1 MTAPRIEIQ
10 NTGPQKP
17 WLGQLVPLEVSVWRP
32 EAETPLEPF
41 SLDDVVASGA
51 IAKWAEHVSP
61 PDERQEGDTHFLV
74 QHRTLLVFPQTDGR
88 VVIPPIVARYTDAAS
103 EAPVAVVS
111 KSFAFQAAIPAG
123 AGQTL
128 PLVATSVKLTQLFDR
143 DLSTLKVGDGFTRT
157 LTLTAT
163 DTDTIVFPGLTLA
176 AVAGMTEY
184 SAGKHAESST
194 ERGKNVATEAQ
205 AITYVVDRVGPHRMP
220 GLSLRWL
227 EPRSGRYY
235 EATVED
241 TTLWAAPNPA
251 LGFSCL
257 GTARGTA
264 LGTAVV
270 LLGGL
275 AIVTLLILRRLRRGP
290 GRWERAF
297 VRRSEERRAF
307 HAVLRA
313 ARVGAA
319 HQLLTTLYA
328 WLTIRSPRKL
338 DRTLNAFR
346 HATAEA
352 SDLADSLDSAV
363 FSTSASLSI
372 DTGKSRAILRSARSA
387 MRRSGRRPGLAPLN
401 PSVPGQGEPL

>member
-10 NTGPQKP
+10 NLGPNKP

-74 QHRTLLVFPQTDGR
+74 QHRTLLVFPQAEGR
-88 VVIPPIVARYTDAAS
+88 IVVPPIVARYTEPTS
-103 EAPVAVVS
+103 KAPIAVLS
-111 KSFAFQAAIPAG
+111 KGYTFQAAIPAG
-123 AGQTL
+123 AGDTL
-128 PLVATSVKLTQLFDR
+128 PLVVTSATLAQSFDR
-143 DLSTLKVGDGFTRT
+143 DLSTLEVGDGFTRT

-163 DTDTIVFPGLTLA
+163 DTDTIVFPGLSPA
-176 AVAGMTEY
+176 PVPGMTEY
-184 SAGKHAESST
+184 SAGKHAQSST
-194 ERGKNVATEAQ
+194 ERGKIVASETR
-205 AITYVVDRVGPHRMP
+205 AITYVVDRVGPHRIA
-220 GLSLRWL
+220 GLSVRWL

-235 EATVED
+235 EAKIED
-241 TTLWAAPNPA
+241 ATLWAAPNPA

-275 AIVTLLILRRLRRGP
+275 AIVTVLIVRRLRRGP
-290 GRWERAF
+290 SRLERAF
-297 VRRSEERRAF
+297 AQRSEERRAF
-307 HAVLRA
+307 HAVLHA
-313 ARVGAA
+313 ARNGAA

-328 WLTIRSPRKL
+328 WLTIRSPRNL

-346 HATAEA
+346 RTSAEA
-352 SDLADSLDSAV
+352 SDLADSLDRAA
-363 FSTSASLSI
+363 FSTGESVSI
-372 DTGKSRAILRSARSA
+372 DTGKSRAILRSARSV
-387 MRRSGRRPGLAPLN
+387 MRRSGRRLRLAPLN
-401 PSVPGQGEPL
+401 PSATGQGEPR